1 MILYCATGNAGKLR
15 EFREAARGH
24 AGLEPLPGFA
34 SLEPAEETG
43 SSFEANAI
51 QKALYYGAAA
61 EGLLFAEDSGLEAE
75 ALDGAPGI
83 YSARFSGPAATDE
96 SNNALL
102 LERLAGSSDRRAR
115 YVCVIALVEHGRLLE
130 TFRGEVAG
138 RILETPRGEGGFG
151 YDPLFL
157 YEPFGR
163 TFAEIT
169 AGRKFEVSHRG
180 NAFRKLLA
188 WLDARRRS

>member
-15 EFREAARGH
+15 EFREAAEGR

-34 SLEPAEETG
+34 SLTPAEETG
-43 SSFEANAI
+43 SSFEENAI
-51 QKALYYGAAA
+51 QKALYYGGAVN
-61 EGLLFAEDSGLEAE
+61 GLLFAEDSGLEAQG
-75 ALDGAPGI
+75 LGGAPGI

-102 LERLAGSSDRRAR
+102 LEKLARATDRRAR
-115 YVCVIALVEHGRLLE
+115 YVCVIALAENGRLLE

-138 RILETPRGEGGFG
+138 RILESPRGSGGFG
-151 YDPLFL
+151 YDPLFF

-169 AGRKFEVSHRG
+169 AALKFTVSHRG

-188 WLDARRRS
+188 WLDARRQG